1 MPDQEDHEEEKSKP
15 KISDKIETALLE
27 SRRLFLSDAVMNESA
42 TELINKLW
50 YLELKDP
57 GKPIL
62 FIINSPGGSV
72 DAGFALWDQIKMI
85 TSPVTTIV
93 TGLAASMGSVLALV
107 APPERRFATPRAR
120 FMIHQPSIGGVI
132 KGQATDL
139 EIQAKEILKSR
150 ETLIELYMEGTG
162 KDHDTI
168 ANAID
173 RDTWMSPEEARE
185 FGLIKD
191 IVDSYQKLKKKGL
204 MV

>member
-42 TELINKLW
+42 TELIHKLW

-173 RDTWMSPEEARE
+173 RDTWMSPEEAKE